1 MSKTDVPPSYTPSSY
16 PTAPAAA
23 AANPSGER
31 VTPLGS
37 LSGTPAR
44 VDCPVCQTPT
54 TTRTSKEVG
63 ERAYIWGAV
72 LCVLTGCLC
81 WIPCC
86 MDDCKD
92 THHTCTNCG
101 RPLATVA
108 ANGGVKI
115 SPNAATVP
123 SQYERRNENMTATT
137 ASHGEQIH

>member
-1 MSKTDVPPSYTPSSY
+1 MSKTEVPPPY
-16 PTAPAAA
+16 PTAAT
-23 AANPSGER
+23 PSVQH

-37 LSGTPAR
+37 LSSTPAK
-44 VDCPVCQTPT
+44 VDCPVCQAPT
-54 TTRTSKEVG
+54 TTKISKEVG

-81 WIPCC
+81 WIPCV

-92 THHTCTNCG
+92 THHTCSHCG

-115 SPNAATVP
+115 SPSAAAVP
-123 SQYERRNENMTATT
+123 SQYERRNETMTA
-137 ASHGEQIH
+137 AP

>member
-1 MSKTDVPPSYTPSSY
+1 MSKADVPPPY
-16 PTAPAAA
+16 PATAAA
-23 AANPSGER
+23 TAVPSTER
-31 VTPLGS
+31 VTPLRS

-44 VDCPVCQTPT
+44 VDCPVCKAPT
-54 TTRTSKEVG
+54 TTRTFKESG

-101 RPLATVA
+101 QPLATVG

-115 SPNAATVP
+115 SPSAATVP
-123 SQYERRNENMTATT
+123 SQYERRNETMAATT
-137 ASHGEQIH
+137 SAPTEQVR

>member
-1 MSKTDVPPSYTPSSY
+1 MSKTDIPPPY
-16 PTAPAAA
+16 PTATHVVDH
-23 AANPSGER
+23 
-31 VTPLGS
+31 VTPLSS
-37 LSGTPAR
+37 LGAQPAK
-44 VDCPVCQTPT
+44 VDCPVCKQPAT
-54 TTRTSKEVG
+54 TKTSKKVG

-92 THHTCTNCG
+92 TDHTCSNCG

-115 SPNAATVP
+115 SPSAATVP
-123 SQYERRNENMTATT
+123 SQYERRNETMTA
-137 ASHGEQIH
+137 AP